1 MDEQDFFKI
10 IGFIVFGMFLIYYVI
25 KCLHLQTSLIEGL
38 TNEGETSE
46 KPDTVKSANLTSGSG
61 ANAEKYADAIK
72 SLTVKMQDEL
82 LIGKYRK
89 DYENAIINLDDFVSI
104 LMLKQVLSL
113 KPNDG
118 NPKANI
124 EMLASLNILKSS
136 KDALNSTMTFL
147 DKQ

>member
-1 MDEQDFFKI
+1 MDHQEFLKI
-10 IGFIVFGMFLIYYVI
+10 MGIVALCMIVIYYIV
-25 KCLHLQTSLIEGL
+25 KCLHFQTSLIDAF
-38 TNEGETSE
+38 TNEGDD

-61 ANAEKYADAIK
+61 ANAEKYAEAIK

-89 DYENAIINLDDFVSI
+89 DYENAIINLDDFVST

-124 EMLASLNILKSS
+124 EMLASLTVLKNS

>member
-1 MDEQDFFKI
+1 MDHQEFLKI
-10 IGFIVFGMFLIYYVI
+10 MGIVALCMIVVYYIV
-25 KCLHLQTSLIEGL
+25 KCLHFQTSLIDAF
-38 TNEGETSE
+38 TNEGETSD

-61 ANAEKYADAIK
+61 ANAEKYAATIK
-72 SLTVKMQDEL
+72 SLTIKMQDEL

-89 DYENAIINLDDFVSI
+89 DYENAIINLDDFVSM

-124 EMLASLNILKSS
+124 EMLASLTVLKNS

>member
-10 IGFIVFGMFLIYYVI
+10 IGFIVFGMFLVYYVV
-25 KCLHLQTSLIEGL
+25 KCLHLQASMIEGL
-38 TNEGETSE
+38 TNEGDA
-46 KPDTVKSANLTSGSG
+46 KPDTVTPSNPPSGSG
-61 ANAEKYADAIK
+61 GNAKKYADAIK

-124 EMLASLNILKSS
+124 DILASLNVLKNS
-136 KDALNSTMTFL
+136 KDALNSVMTFV